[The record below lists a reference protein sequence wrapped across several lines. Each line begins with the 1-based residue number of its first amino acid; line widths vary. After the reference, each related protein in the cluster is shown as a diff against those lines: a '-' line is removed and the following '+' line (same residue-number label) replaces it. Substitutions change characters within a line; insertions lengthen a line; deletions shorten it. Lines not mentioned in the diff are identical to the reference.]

1 MPGSTPST
9 AAAELERSSLL
20 QYQTT
25 LRDAIAFAGAG
36 LHTGAPAR
44 VRVLP
49 APAGH
54 GLRFRLDDA
63 VEFPARADHVLET
76 ARATVVGV
84 GEHRVSTVEHLLS
97 ALLGCGVDNA
107 LIDVH
112 GPEIPV
118 EDGSAKV
125 FAEAIAA
132 VGLAV
137 LPAARLRWI
146 PTEPRLFRDGDK
158 LLVVAPAAAFRVR
171 MTVDYPAPIGSQYVD
186 VEIEPETYR
195 REIAPSRTFGYKH
208 EVDALLKRGLAQGG
222 TLDNAVVFDE
232 AGPMTALR
240 APDEPA
246 RHKVLDLVGDFALL
260 GVYPQC
266 EVIAIKSGHKLHC
279 TAVRELVASSL
290 REGAAAFGLRPS
302 RPAEQ

>member
-1 MPGSTPST
+1 
-9 AAAELERSSLL
+9 L

-25 LRDAIAFAGAG
+25 LRDAIAFEGAG
-36 LHTGAPAR
+36 LHTGASAR

-54 GLRFRLDDA
+54 GLRFRVNGA
-63 VEFPARADHVLET
+63 VEFPARADYVVDT
-76 ARATVVGV
+76 ARATVVGL

-107 LIDVH
+107 LIDVE
-112 GPEIPV
+112 GGEIPV

-125 FAEAIAA
+125 FADAVHS
-132 VGLAV
+132 VGLAT
-137 LPAARLRWI
+137 LHEARIRWI
-146 PTEPRLFRDGDK
+146 PTEPRVFRDGDK
-158 LLVVAPAAAFRVR
+158 LLVVVPAPAFRVR
-171 MTVDYPAPIGSQYVD
+171 MTVDYAPPIGSQYVD

-195 REIAPSRTFGYKH
+195 TQIAPNRTFGYYH
-208 EVDALLKRGLAQGG
+208 EVEALLKRGLAQGG
-222 TLDNAVVFDE
+222 TLENAVVFDA
-232 AGPMTALR
+232 AGPMAPLR
-240 APDEPA
+240 TPNEPV

-260 GVYPQC
+260 GAYPQC

-279 TAVRELVASSL
+279 TAVRELVGSARSA
-290 REGAAAFGLRPS
+290 EPFAFGLRPS

>member
-1 MPGSTPST
+1 
-9 AAAELERSSLL
+9 L

-25 LRDAIAFAGAG
+25 LRDAIAFEGAG
-36 LHTGAPAR
+36 LHTGASAR

-49 APAGH
+49 AQAGH
-54 GLRFRLDDA
+54 GLRFRVNGA
-63 VEFPARADHVLET
+63 VEFPARADYVVDT

-107 LIDVH
+107 LIEVD

-125 FAEAIAA
+125 FADAIGA
-132 VGLAV
+132 VGLTT
-137 LPAARLRWI
+137 LHEARVRWI
-146 PTEPRLFRDGDK
+146 PTEPRVFRDGDK
-158 LLVVAPAAAFRVR
+158 LLVVVPAPAFRVR
-171 MTVDYPAPIGSQYVD
+171 MTVDYAPPIGSQYVD

-195 REIAPSRTFGYKH
+195 SQIAPNRTFGYYH
-208 EVDALLKRGLAQGG
+208 EVESLLKRGLAQGG
-222 TLDNAVVFDE
+222 TLDNAVVFDA
-232 AGPMTALR
+232 AGPMGPLR
-240 APDEPA
+240 AANEPV

-260 GVYPQC
+260 GAYPQC
-266 EVIAIKSGHKLHC
+266 EVIAVKSGHKLHC
-279 TAVRELVASSL
+279 TAVRELIGSAL
-290 REGAAAFGLRPS
+290 RNEPAAFGRRPS

>member
-1 MPGSTPST
+1 
-9 AAAELERSSLL
+9 L

-25 LRDAIAFAGAG
+25 LRDAIAFEGAG
-36 LHTGAPAR
+36 LHTGASAR

-54 GLRFRLDDA
+54 GLRFRVNGA
-63 VEFPARADHVLET
+63 VEFPARADYVVDT

-107 LIDVH
+107 LIDVE
-112 GPEIPV
+112 GGEIPV

-125 FAEAIAA
+125 FADAVHS
-132 VGLAV
+132 VGLAT
-137 LPAARLRWI
+137 LHEARIRWI
-146 PTEPRLFRDGDK
+146 PAEPRVFRDGDK
-158 LLVVAPAAAFRVR
+158 LLVVVPAPAFRVR
-171 MTVDYPAPIGSQYVD
+171 MTVDYAPPIGAQYAD

-195 REIAPSRTFGYKH
+195 AQVAPNRTFGYYH
-208 EVDALLKRGLAQGG
+208 EVEALLKRGLAQGG
-222 TLDNAVVFDE
+222 TLDNAVVFDS
-232 AGPMTALR
+232 AGPMGPLR
-240 APDEPA
+240 TPDEPV

-260 GVYPQC
+260 GAYPQC
-266 EVIAIKSGHKLHC
+266 EVIAVKSGHKLHC
-279 TAVRELVASSL
+279 TAVRELLSSAQ
-290 REGAAAFGLRPS
+290 RAEPFAFGLRPS